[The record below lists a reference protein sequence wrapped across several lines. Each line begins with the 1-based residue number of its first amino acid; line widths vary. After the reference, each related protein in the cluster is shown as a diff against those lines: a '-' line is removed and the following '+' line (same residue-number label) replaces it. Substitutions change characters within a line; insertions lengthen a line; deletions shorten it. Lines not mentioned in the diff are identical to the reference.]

1 MPTKTV
7 TSEAVEKTLADAMQ
21 QFNVDPSEI
30 SRDATFE
37 ELDVDSLDL
46 TEISQI
52 IEEEYG
58 VTIKGEDARN
68 IKTIGDAV
76 DLVVNKS
83 G

>member
-1 MPTKTV
+1 MPTTI
-7 TSEAVEKTLADAMQ
+7 TPEAVEKTITDALP
-21 QFNVDPSEI
+21 QFGVEASEI
-30 SRDATFE
+30 SRDSTFE
-37 ELDVDSLDL
+37 ELDIDSLDL

-76 DLVVNKS
+76 DMVVNK
-83 G
+83 GG